1 MDLFGQKRG
10 KAIVAEA
17 SILKRALA
25 FAIDIL
31 FVEFVILFPF
41 SGALGRILPEESSV
55 YDAFS
60 ILSSGP
66 YDSLLRL
73 VGLFTAIPT
82 IAYFAILEKKIG
94 QTIGKRL
101 LKLHVVSQ
109 EKEIKYWQAFVRSMF
124 LIPIFP
130 FVLLWIIDPLVMFFS
145 KERQRLSEILSRTK
159 VVERYNV

>member
-1 MDLFGQKRG
+1 MDLLGSKTG

-31 FVEFVILFPF
+31 FVEFVVLFPF
-41 SGALGRILPEESSV
+41 SSALDEIVPEESSV
-55 YDAFS
+55 YEAFS
-60 ILSSGP
+60 ILSSGS
-66 YDSLLRL
+66 YDSLLSL

-109 EKEIKYWQAFVRSMF
+109 TKELKYWQALVRSIF
-124 LIPIFP
+124 LIPVFP
-130 FVLLWIIDPLVMFFS
+130 FVLLWIIDPIVMFFS

-159 VVERYNV
+159 VVERYDI

>member
-1 MDLFGQKRG
+1 MDLLGSKTG

-41 SGALGRILPEESSV
+41 SNALEEILPAESSF
-55 YDAFS
+55 YEAFS
-60 ILSSGP
+60 ALSSGS
-66 YDSLLRL
+66 YDSMLRI
-73 VGLFTAIPT
+73 VAIFTAIPT
-82 IAYFAILEKKIG
+82 IAYFAILEKKLG

-101 LKLHVVSQ
+101 LKLYVVSQ
-109 EKEIKYWQAFVRSMF
+109 TKELKYWQALVRSIF
-124 LIPIFP
+124 LMPVFP

-159 VVERYNV
+159 VVEKYDI

>member
-1 MDLFGQKRG
+1 MELFGQKRG

-17 SILKRALA
+17 SMLKRALA

-41 SGALGRILPEESSV
+41 SGALEEIVPEENSV
-55 YDAFS
+55 YEAFS
-60 ILSSGP
+60 ILSSGS

-73 VGLFTAIPT
+73 VGIFTAIPT
-82 IAYFAILEKKIG
+82 IAYFAILEKRIG

-101 LKLHVVSQ
+101 LNLYVVSQ
-109 EKEIKYWQAFVRSMF
+109 TKELKYWQAFVRSIF
-124 LIPIFP
+124 LIPVFP
-130 FVLLWIIDPLVMFFS
+130 FVLLWIIDPIVMFFS

-159 VVERYNV
+159 VVERYNI